1 MKVSLGL
8 LPSGPDPV
16 GEEHVRA
23 NLPERYMRI
32 KWGER
37 KTPAPRGMGLDET
50 RTIDLVFACQYP
62 QGTQMS
68 TSSTR
73 SQIIEKADTLF
84 YQGGFDATS
93 FADIAAG
100 VGISRGN
107 FYHHFK
113 TKDEILDAVID
124 RRMVVAAATLENWR
138 VESDD
143 PRDRIASFI
152 HIVIVNQTDIMA
164 FGCPVGTLCS
174 ELAKLDHVAKRR
186 AADIL
191 ALYRDWLTTQFR
203 MLGHGGRAEEMALH
217 VLGWSQG
224 VAVLATA
231 FNDEALI
238 RREVDGI
245 MAWLDAL
252 PRLSNHN

>member
-1 MKVSLGL
+1 
-8 LPSGPDPV
+8 
-16 GEEHVRA
+16 
-23 NLPERYMRI
+23 
-32 KWGER
+32 
-37 KTPAPRGMGLDET
+37 
-50 RTIDLVFACQYP
+50 
-62 QGTQMS
+62 MS

-73 SQIIEKADTLF
+73 TKIIEKADTLF

-93 FADIAAG
+93 FADIAAD

-124 RRMVVAAATLENWR
+124 HRLARTAAMLDGWKAQT
-138 VESDD
+138 DH
-143 PRDRIASFI
+143 PRDRIACFV
-152 HIVIVNQTDIMA
+152 HIVIANRADIMA